1 MFEHLRIGPPHIPTT
16 PELLGQTQSD
26 GLAEP
31 AKSGQFGHEPTS
43 ILPAGN

>member
-31 AKSGQFGHEPTS
+31 AVRAIGHEPTS